1 MNHAP
6 SPRDEAQ
13 CSAPVAIIAA
23 AAEDD
28 DVEQQQQ
35 QTVGLTSAFRIQTA
49 LIAELERAIAEG
61 PEPAERARLERLRR
75 EAVMHATQ
83 LIGRAV
89 AETMRQQ
96 QVLSAEVDDAVRIA
110 MAIEQSQRIKR
121 LLAGAVCGAF
131 IAFIVVLCTHTLW
144 KN

>member
-6 SPRDEAQ
+6 SPSDEAQ
-13 CSAPVAIIAA
+13 SSAPVAIIAA

-28 DVEQQQQ
+28 DVEQQQ

-75 EAVMHATQ
+75 EAVVHATQ

-96 QVLSAEVDDAVRIA
+96 RVLTAEVDDAVRIA
-110 MAIEQSQRIKR
+110 MAIERSQRIKR

-131 IAFIVVLCTHTLW
+131 IAFIVVLCTHTTL
-144 KN
+144 N